1 MLHKHRRWRR
11 GERFMSFFLVI
22 KIILLSGDNYDRIVY
37 EFARAADKDFFN
49 LIQLS
54 DPLAN
59 IWNTESGACKPI

>member
-1 MLHKHRRWRR
+1 MIH
-11 GERFMSFFLVI
+11 
-22 KIILLSGDNYDRIVY
+22 IVY

-59 IWNTESGACKPI
+59 IWNTESGACKQI

>member
-1 MLHKHRRWRR
+1 M
-11 GERFMSFFLVI
+11 I
-22 KIILLSGDNYDRIVY
+22 RIVY

-59 IWNTESGACKPI
+59 IWNTESGTCKQI